1 MTALVLSAGGM
12 WAAWEAG
19 AWRALRERVQHDFIV
34 GTSAGAW
41 NGLVIAG
48 GASPDEL
55 AREWLE
61 PVTADVLRNR
71 PHGLYEKARE
81 LCDRFPTRTPFALTI
96 MEVPSLHVRIVR
108 EQEITWRHLA
118 ASGSIPCIFP
128 PVEVDGRRY
137 VDGGFRGG
145 LPLWA
150 AEKLGA
156 KRAIALDVLNRM
168 PFKILRRT
176 MLAHNASAA
185 LEVIRI
191 EPSER
196 LGSLRAAMVWNE
208 KNIERWMELGER
220 DARSAMTSGR
230 I

>member
-19 AWRALRERVQHDFIV
+19 AWRALRERVQPDFIV

-61 PVTADVLRNR
+61 PVTANVLRNR
-71 PHGLYEKARE
+71 PQGLYEKARE
-81 LCDRFPTRTPFALTI
+81 LCDRFPTRTPFALTM

-108 EQEITWRHLA
+108 EREITWRHLA
-118 ASGSIPCIFP
+118 ASGSIPCVFP

-220 DARSAMTSGR
+220 DARRAMTSGR